1 MNVSKTAIL
10 IFANSAKYEASK
22 KRFYKAELLFDELNA
37 SIENKVQQTK
47 IPYFII
53 TEKEQIGTKF
63 GQRFSNAIQSIFD
76 KGYDSIITL
85 GNDTP
90 HIQPKDIIEAY
101 QNLASNKTTIGAS
114 HDGGFYLLGISKTN
128 FDQLNFQ
135 DLPWQTSSLFG
146 TITKNFLAK
155 NIQFSRLKSLID
167 IDNLRD
173 AEKVL
178 HHSHF
183 ISKVLKLILISVFY
197 IDSKINFHLFSFKN
211 DIYRLYY
218 YNKGS
223 PCYN

>member
-1 MNVSKTAIL
+1 MNISKTAIL

-22 KRFYKAELLFDELNA
+22 KRFYKAEVLFDELNA
-37 SIENKVQQTK
+37 SIENKVKKTK
-47 IPYFII
+47 ILYFII
-53 TEKEQIGTKF
+53 TEKEQIGSNF
-63 GQRFSNAIQSIFD
+63 GERFSNAIQSVFD

-114 HDGGFYLLGISKTN
+114 NDGGFYILGISKTN
-128 FDQLNFQ
+128 FEKLNFQ
-135 DLPWQTSSLFG
+135 ELPWQTSSLFG
-146 TITKNFLAK
+146 TITKIFSAK

-167 IDNLRD
+167 INNLQD

-178 HHSHF
+178 HHSNF
-183 ISKVLKLILISVFY
+183 ISKVLKLILISIFF
-197 IDSKINFHLFSFKN
+197 IDSKINFLLFSFKS
-211 DIYRLYY
+211 DINRLYY

-223 PCYN
+223 PCYK